1 MTQRMK
7 IELISDLDG
16 GHADETVHF
25 GIDGT
30 NYQIDLST
38 ADARA
43 LRKVLEQYAKA
54 GRKLPASA
62 SKGGKAASAASTTSR
77 RDTARKVREWAK
89 DNGYSISARGRV
101 PAEVVEAYQKAAA

>member
-1 MTQRMK
+1 MAQRMK

-54 GRKLPASA
+54 GRKLPAST
-62 SKGGKAASAASTTSR
+62 SKGGKASASASATIK

-101 PAEVVEAYQKAAA
+101 PAGIIEAYQQAAA